1 MGIYQSCGRLGIEI
15 VLFKPGTVVINSSAV
30 FSENMNRRFLK
41 NGLLPFVLIISLLG
55 VRVADVWDFSDY
67 QHVNQLKFESNDLTT
82 GIARETKH
90 KLPVL
95 AGFGLFGFELILPHS
110 HTTQYCTS
118 VQESPSFFVV
128 DTLSARA
135 PPA

>member
-1 MGIYQSCGRLGIEI
+1 
-15 VLFKPGTVVINSSAV
+15 
-30 FSENMNRRFLK
+30 MNRRFLK
-41 NGLLPFVLIISLLG
+41 NGVLPFLLIISLLG

-67 QHVNQLKFESNDLTT
+67 QHVNQLKFESNDLTV
-82 GIARETKH
+82 GVAEETKY
-90 KLPVL
+90 KVPVF
-95 AGFGLFGFELILPHS
+95 ADFFSFGFELRFPHS
-110 HTTQYCTS
+110 YTTQYCVS